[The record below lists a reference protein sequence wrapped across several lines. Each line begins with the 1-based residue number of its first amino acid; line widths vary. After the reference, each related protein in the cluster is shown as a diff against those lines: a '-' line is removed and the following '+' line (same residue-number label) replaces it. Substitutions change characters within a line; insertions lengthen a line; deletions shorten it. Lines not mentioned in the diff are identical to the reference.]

1 VVLVFLQLI
10 IDAKPLI
17 LAYKP
22 IAVSGYDALDEICM
36 DLSVVGKKHS
46 TLICPVLLQALDKY
60 RSFHAAMIAHALLAL
75 IFNGTSVV
83 EGTPF
88 QEFTVEQQEVLQG
101 IATSTRAWRYNMNI
115 AETMMHFG
123 LPTSREEFNRFC
135 GIS

>member
-1 VVLVFLQLI
+1 MVLVFLQLI